1 MPEPLNWLVLLA
13 RDIHQKILHSTYVFV
28 MTKLTKTD
36 ANPKVIPVG
45 RVRCQWCRSPI
56 SQRQGAGRPRRFCCQ
71 SCRQWDWVAR
81 QRASELALSEDELVI
96 ARKELDALRDQV
108 YVLRCAIADVEAD
121 LHPSVDPTTR
131 DFKAALK
138 WLLQAAK
145 PLAQDQLH
153 PSPSRAA

>member
-1 MPEPLNWLVLLA
+1 
-13 RDIHQKILHSTYVFV
+13 
-28 MTKLTKTD
+28 MTKSLETVSSMAEKAVD
-36 ANPKVIPVG
+36 LS
-45 RVRCQWCRSPI
+45 RCQWCRSPI
-56 SQRQGAGRPRRFCCQ
+56 SQRSGAGRPRRFCSQ

-121 LHPSVDPTTR
+121 LDPSVDPTTR

>member
-1 MPEPLNWLVLLA
+1 
-13 RDIHQKILHSTYVFV
+13 
-28 MTKLTKTD
+28 MTKSLELAGAGNEKNVD
-36 ANPKVIPVG
+36 SS
-45 RVRCQWCRSPI
+45 RCQWCRSPI
-56 SQRQGAGRPRRFCCQ
+56 SQRSGAGRPRRFCSQ

-81 QRASELALSEDELVI
+81 QRATELALSEDELVI

-121 LHPSVDPTTR
+121 LDPSVDPTTR

>member
-1 MPEPLNWLVLLA
+1 
-13 RDIHQKILHSTYVFV
+13 
-28 MTKLTKTD
+28 MTKSLET
-36 ANPKVIPVG
+36 VG
-45 RVRCQWCRSPI
+45 AMTEKAVDLSRCQWCRSPI
-56 SQRQGAGRPRRFCCQ
+56 RQRAGAGRPRRFCSQ

-121 LHPSVDPTTR
+121 LDPSVDPTTR

>member
-1 MPEPLNWLVLLA
+1 
-13 RDIHQKILHSTYVFV
+13 
-28 MTKLTKTD
+28 MTKSLELAGVQAEK
-36 ANPKVIPVG
+36 PVDSS
-45 RVRCQWCRSPI
+45 RCQWCRSPI
-56 SQRQGAGRPRRFCCQ
+56 SQRSGAGRPRRFCSQ

-81 QRASELALSEDELVI
+81 QRANELALSEDELVI

-121 LHPSVDPTTR
+121 LDPSVDPTTR

>member
-1 MPEPLNWLVLLA
+1 
-13 RDIHQKILHSTYVFV
+13 
-28 MTKLTKTD
+28 MTKSLEIAGTKTESTVD
-36 ANPKVIPVG
+36 SS
-45 RVRCQWCRSPI
+45 RCKWCRSPI
-56 SQRQGAGRPRRFCCQ
+56 SQRSGAGRPRRFCSQ

-81 QRASELALSEDELVI
+81 QRATELALSEDELVI

-121 LHPSVDPTTR
+121 LDPSVDPTTR

-145 PLAQDQLH
+145 PLAKDQLH

>member
-1 MPEPLNWLVLLA
+1 
-13 RDIHQKILHSTYVFV
+13 
-28 MTKLTKTD
+28 MTKSLETVSSMTEKAVD
-36 ANPKVIPVG
+36 LS
-45 RVRCQWCRSPI
+45 RCQWCRSPI
-56 SQRQGAGRPRRFCCQ
+56 SQRSGAGRPRRFCSQ

-108 YVLRCAIADVEAD
+108 YVLRCAIADVESD
-121 LHPSVDPTTR
+121 LDPSVDPTTR

>member
-1 MPEPLNWLVLLA
+1 
-13 RDIHQKILHSTYVFV
+13 
-28 MTKLTKTD
+28 MTKSLETVSSMIEKAVD
-36 ANPKVIPVG
+36 LS
-45 RVRCQWCRSPI
+45 RCQWCRSPI
-56 SQRQGAGRPRRFCCQ
+56 SQRSGAGRPRRFCSQ

-121 LHPSVDPTTR
+121 LDPSVDPTTR

>member
-1 MPEPLNWLVLLA
+1 
-13 RDIHQKILHSTYVFV
+13 
-28 MTKLTKTD
+28 MTKSLEIAGAK
-36 ANPKVIPVG
+36 AEKVVDSS
-45 RVRCQWCRSPI
+45 RCQWCRSPI
-56 SQRQGAGRPRRFCCQ
+56 SQRSGAGRPRRFCSQ

-81 QRASELALSEDELVI
+81 QRATELALSEDELVI

-121 LHPSVDPTTR
+121 LDPSVDPTTR

>member
-1 MPEPLNWLVLLA
+1 
-13 RDIHQKILHSTYVFV
+13 
-28 MTKLTKTD
+28 MTKSLELAGLQTEK
-36 ANPKVIPVG
+36 PVDSSH
-45 RVRCQWCRSPI
+45 CQWCRSPI
-56 SQRQGAGRPRRFCCQ
+56 SQRSGAGRPRRFCSQ

-121 LHPSVDPTTR
+121 LDPSVDPTTR

>member
-1 MPEPLNWLVLLA
+1 
-13 RDIHQKILHSTYVFV
+13 
-28 MTKLTKTD
+28 MTKSLETVSSMTEK
-36 ANPKVIPVG
+36 PVDLS
-45 RVRCQWCRSPI
+45 RCQWCRSPI
-56 SQRQGAGRPRRFCCQ
+56 SQRSGAGRPRRFCSQ

-81 QRASELALSEDELVI
+81 QRATELALSEDELVI

-121 LHPSVDPTTR
+121 LDPSVDPTTR

>member
-1 MPEPLNWLVLLA
+1 
-13 RDIHQKILHSTYVFV
+13 
-28 MTKLTKTD
+28 MTKSLELAGVQTEKSVD
-36 ANPKVIPVG
+36 LS
-45 RVRCQWCRSPI
+45 RCQWCRSPI
-56 SQRQGAGRPRRFCCQ
+56 SQRSGAGRPRRFCSQ

-81 QRASELALSEDELVI
+81 QRANELALSEDELVI

-121 LHPSVDPTTR
+121 LDPSVDPTTR

>member
-1 MPEPLNWLVLLA
+1 
-13 RDIHQKILHSTYVFV
+13 
-28 MTKLTKTD
+28 MTKSLELAGVQTEKPFD
-36 ANPKVIPVG
+36 SS
-45 RVRCQWCRSPI
+45 RCQWCRSPI
-56 SQRQGAGRPRRFCCQ
+56 SQRSGAGRPRRFCSQ

-81 QRASELALSEDELVI
+81 QRANELALSEDELVI

-121 LHPSVDPTTR
+121 LDPSVDPTTR

>member
-1 MPEPLNWLVLLA
+1 
-13 RDIHQKILHSTYVFV
+13 
-28 MTKLTKTD
+28 MTKSFDLAGAK
-36 ANPKVIPVG
+36 AQKVVDSS
-45 RVRCQWCRSPI
+45 RCQWCRSPI
-56 SQRQGAGRPRRFCCQ
+56 SQRSGAGRPRRFCSQ

-81 QRASELALSEDELVI
+81 QRATELALSEDELVI

-121 LHPSVDPTTR
+121 LDPSVDPTTR

>member
-1 MPEPLNWLVLLA
+1 
-13 RDIHQKILHSTYVFV
+13 
-28 MTKLTKTD
+28 MTKSPESSVGTNLK
-36 ANPKVIPVG
+36 PVDSS
-45 RVRCQWCRSPI
+45 RCHWCRSPI
-56 SQRQGAGRPRRFCCQ
+56 GQRTGAGRPRRFCSQ
-71 SCRQWDWVAR
+71 ACRQWDWVAR
-81 QRASELALSEDELVI
+81 QRATELALSEDELVI

-121 LHPSVDPTTR
+121 LDPSVDPTTR

>member
-1 MPEPLNWLVLLA
+1 M
-13 RDIHQKILHSTYVFV
+13 
-28 MTKLTKTD
+28 
-36 ANPKVIPVG
+36 
-45 RVRCQWCRSPI
+45 
-56 SQRQGAGRPRRFCCQ
+56 
-71 SCRQWDWVAR
+71 
-81 QRASELALSEDELVI
+81 ALSEDELVI

>member
-1 MPEPLNWLVLLA
+1 
-13 RDIHQKILHSTYVFV
+13 
-28 MTKLTKTD
+28 MTKSNDGVKPGASGD
-36 ANPKVIPVG
+36 AEIPALQSVDLS
-45 RVRCQWCRSPI
+45 RCQWCRCPI
-56 SQRQGAGRPRRFCCQ
+56 SQRSGAGRPRRFCCQ

-96 ARKELDALRDQV
+96 ARRELDALRDQV

-121 LHPSVDPTTR
+121 LDPSVDLTTR

-145 PLAQDQLH
+145 PLAEDQLH

>member
-1 MPEPLNWLVLLA
+1 
-13 RDIHQKILHSTYVFV
+13 
-28 MTKLTKTD
+28 MTKSLELAGVQTEKPAD
-36 ANPKVIPVG
+36 SS
-45 RVRCQWCRSPI
+45 RCQWCRSPI
-56 SQRQGAGRPRRFCCQ
+56 SQRSGAGRPRRFCSQ

-81 QRASELALSEDELVI
+81 QRANELALSEDELVI
-96 ARKELDALRDQV
+96 ARKELDTLRDQV

-121 LHPSVDPTTR
+121 LDPSVDPTTR

>member
-1 MPEPLNWLVLLA
+1 
-13 RDIHQKILHSTYVFV
+13 
-28 MTKLTKTD
+28 MTKSPESSVGTNLK
-36 ANPKVIPVG
+36 PVDSS
-45 RVRCQWCRSPI
+45 RCHWCRSPI
-56 SQRQGAGRPRRFCCQ
+56 SQRAGAGRPRRFCSQ
-71 SCRQWDWVAR
+71 ACRQWDWVAR
-81 QRASELALSEDELVI
+81 QRATELALSEDELVI

-121 LHPSVDPTTR
+121 LDPSVDPTTR

>member
-1 MPEPLNWLVLLA
+1 
-13 RDIHQKILHSTYVFV
+13 
-28 MTKLTKTD
+28 MTKSLELAGVRTEK
-36 ANPKVIPVG
+36 PVDPS
-45 RVRCQWCRSPI
+45 RCQWCRSPI
-56 SQRQGAGRPRRFCCQ
+56 SQRSGAGRPRRFCSQ

-81 QRASELALSEDELVI
+81 QRANELALSEDELVI
-96 ARKELDALRDQV
+96 ARKELDTLRDQV

-121 LHPSVDPTTR
+121 LDPSVDPTTR

>member
-1 MPEPLNWLVLLA
+1 
-13 RDIHQKILHSTYVFV
+13 
-28 MTKLTKTD
+28 MTKSLELAGVQPEK
-36 ANPKVIPVG
+36 PVDSS
-45 RVRCQWCRSPI
+45 RCQWCRSPI
-56 SQRQGAGRPRRFCCQ
+56 SQRSGAGRPRRFCSQ

-81 QRASELALSEDELVI
+81 QRANELALSEDELVI
-96 ARKELDALRDQV
+96 ARKELDTLRDQV

-121 LHPSVDPTTR
+121 LDPSVDPTTR

>member
-1 MPEPLNWLVLLA
+1 
-13 RDIHQKILHSTYVFV
+13 
-28 MTKLTKTD
+28 MTKSLEIAGVQPEK
-36 ANPKVIPVG
+36 PVDSS
-45 RVRCQWCRSPI
+45 RCQWCRSPI
-56 SQRQGAGRPRRFCCQ
+56 SQRSGAGRPRRFCSQ

-81 QRASELALSEDELVI
+81 QRATELALSEDELVI

-121 LHPSVDPTTR
+121 LDPSVDPTTR

>member
-1 MPEPLNWLVLLA
+1 
-13 RDIHQKILHSTYVFV
+13 
-28 MTKLTKTD
+28 MTKLEQFSNNSASSASSDSAQTE
-36 ANPKVIPVG
+36 G
-45 RVRCQWCRSPI
+45 RCQWCRSPI
-56 SQRQGAGRPRRFCCQ
+56 SQRAGAGRPRRFCCQ

-121 LHPSVDPTTR
+121 LDPAVDPTTR

>member
-1 MPEPLNWLVLLA
+1 
-13 RDIHQKILHSTYVFV
+13 
-28 MTKLTKTD
+28 MTKSLEIAGTKTESTVD
-36 ANPKVIPVG
+36 SS
-45 RVRCQWCRSPI
+45 RCQWCLSPI
-56 SQRQGAGRPRRFCCQ
+56 SQRSGAGRPRRFCSQ

-81 QRASELALSEDELVI
+81 QRATELALSEDELVI

-121 LHPSVDPTTR
+121 LDPSVDPTTR

>member
-1 MPEPLNWLVLLA
+1 
-13 RDIHQKILHSTYVFV
+13 
-28 MTKLTKTD
+28 MTKSND
-36 ANPKVIPVG
+36 GVEPGASGDGEIPALQSVDLS
-45 RVRCQWCRSPI
+45 RCQWCRCPI
-56 SQRQGAGRPRRFCCQ
+56 TQRSGAGRPRRFCCQ

-96 ARKELDALRDQV
+96 ARRELDALRDQV

-121 LHPSVDPTTR
+121 LDPSVDPTTR
-131 DFKAALK
+131 DLKAALK

-145 PLAQDQLH
+145 PLAEDQLH

>member
-1 MPEPLNWLVLLA
+1 
-13 RDIHQKILHSTYVFV
+13 
-28 MTKLTKTD
+28 MTKSLELAGVQTEKPD
-36 ANPKVIPVG
+36 DSS
-45 RVRCQWCRSPI
+45 RCQWCRSPI
-56 SQRQGAGRPRRFCCQ
+56 SQRSGAGRPRRYCSQ

-81 QRASELALSEDELVI
+81 QRANELALSEDELVI

-121 LHPSVDPTTR
+121 LDPSVDPTTR

>member
-1 MPEPLNWLVLLA
+1 
-13 RDIHQKILHSTYVFV
+13 
-28 MTKLTKTD
+28 MTKSSDESTISGLKTLD
-36 ANPKVIPVG
+36 SA
-45 RVRCQWCRSPI
+45 RCQWCRSPI
-56 SQRQGAGRPRRFCCQ
+56 TQRSGAGRPRRFCCQ

-81 QRASELALSEDELVI
+81 QRATELALSEDELVI

-121 LHPSVDPTTR
+121 LDPSVDPTTR

>member
-1 MPEPLNWLVLLA
+1 
-13 RDIHQKILHSTYVFV
+13 
-28 MTKLTKTD
+28 MTKSIELAGLRAEKPID
-36 ANPKVIPVG
+36 SS
-45 RVRCQWCRSPI
+45 RCQWCRSPI
-56 SQRQGAGRPRRFCCQ
+56 SQRPGAGRPRRFCSQ

-81 QRASELALSEDELVI
+81 QRANELALSEDELVI

-121 LHPSVDPTTR
+121 LDPSVDPTTR

>member
-1 MPEPLNWLVLLA
+1 
-13 RDIHQKILHSTYVFV
+13 
-28 MTKLTKTD
+28 MTKSIELAGLRDEK
-36 ANPKVIPVG
+36 PVDSS
-45 RVRCQWCRSPI
+45 RCQWCRSPI
-56 SQRQGAGRPRRFCCQ
+56 SQRSGAGRPRRFCSQ
-71 SCRQWDWVAR
+71 SCRQSDWVAR
-81 QRASELALSEDELVI
+81 QRANELALSEDELVI

-121 LHPSVDPTTR
+121 LDPSVDPTTR